1 MKTSKPTI
9 VMIHGAFSSPISF
22 NYIKKQISDY
32 DCKFIDYSE
41 ITYGIGRVISDTKD
55 IISEYEDV
63 ILIGHSLGGIISTN
77 LLDHKNVLGAI
88 TISSPLAGLEIHPM
102 TYFGKPSFAQ
112 EINCVSFPISKAKDN
127 IHNSG
132 KKVYSFLTTGGFN
145 PFIKEINDGVVT
157 LASQQISSHN
167 QKTHIVEFNHHEVL
181 MSETVSIFI
190 KHLLDSDYFV
200 TTDKNSLDN
209 IGSYIL

>member
-22 NYIKKQISDY
+22 NYIKHHISDY
-32 DCKFIDYSE
+32 NCEFIDYSE
-41 ITYGIGRVISDTKD
+41 TNYGISRVISDTKD
-55 IISEYEDV
+55 IISGYDDV
-63 ILIGHSLGGIISTN
+63 ILVGHSLGGIISTN
-77 LLDHKNVLGAI
+77 IMDHKNVLGAI

-112 EINCVSFPISKAKDN
+112 EINCVSSTISKTKDN

-132 KKVYSFLTTGGFN
+132 KKVYSFITTGGFN
-145 PFIKEINDGVVT
+145 PFIKEVNDGVVT
-157 LASQQISSHN
+157 LASQQISSIN
-167 QKTHIVEFNHHEVL
+167 QTTHIVEYNHHEVL
-181 MSETVSIFI
+181 MSENVSIFI

-200 TTDKNSLDN
+200 TEDKNSLDN